1 MRKSALIVP
10 NASNRLVFGQKT
22 GFFVFCIDATALLP
36 LILRGW
42 LLQPER
48 REANFEPGQVR
59 RLERELKKGDGL
71 SNKQW
76 VQTVKNCF

>member
-1 MRKSALIVP
+1 LYRRDRPFAP
-10 NASNRLVFGQKT
+10 
-22 GFFVFCIDATALLP
+22 LLP